1 MEFNRNRGELPS
13 THKFCH
19 EIVHVG
25 EQGFEN
31 LWLLIP
37 LYCLNNLCLQMLPGR
52 RLNRAGCTLAS
63 IAHTLRR
70 LPHAVKV
77 AVGRRGGYGQTG
89 WRVHVAGLDEVW
101 LLDELLLLLLFPAS
115 VSRLHHL
122 GHWTLH
128 GRVVLHHWRDLLA
141 EADIH
146 LQCCLLIT
154 YSRISWLR
162 AQREPTLVGPG
173 RADAELISFRRF

>member
-1 MEFNRNRGELPS
+1 M
-13 THKFCH
+13 
-19 EIVHVG
+19 
-25 EQGFEN
+25 
-31 LWLLIP
+31 LL
-37 LYCLNNLCLQMLPGR
+37 LL
-52 RLNRAGCTLAS
+52 LATV
-63 IAHTLRR
+63 AHTLRR

-77 AVGRRGGYGQTG
+77 AVGGRSGNVQTG
-89 WRVHVAGLDEVW
+89 WRVHVASLDEVW

-128 GRVVLHHWRDLLA
+128 CRVVLHHWRDLLA

-146 LQCCLLIT
+146 LQRGLLSI

-162 AQREPTLVGPG
+162 ARREPTLVGPS
-173 RADAELISFRRF
+173 RADAELISLRRFGGLVVIRAERW